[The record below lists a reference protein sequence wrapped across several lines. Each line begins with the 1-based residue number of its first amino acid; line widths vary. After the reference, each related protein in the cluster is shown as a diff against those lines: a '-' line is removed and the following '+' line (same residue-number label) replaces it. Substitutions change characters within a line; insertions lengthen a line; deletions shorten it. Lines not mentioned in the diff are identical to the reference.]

1 MSKRGLSSSPYKS
14 RLEKKKLDKRRADL
28 FTGPKL
34 RGRKGIRQLIEI
46 EAIFED
52 VFGNPL
58 GFPVG
63 EFYARNF
70 RKFLSTTL

>member
-52 VFGNPL
+52 VFGNP
-58 GFPVG
+58 VG